1 MPIRYSSNRWGHKKK
16 KKKKNGGIKKKNRE
30 LSIIPATACL
40 SIKVIVAKMSG
51 KKMTKGHNNPKPD
64 LDNINGQII
73 ILNQIL
79 IISMHIASLVK
90 RPCYLFKLLS
100 RKENM
105 GMSRA
110 ENSVKI

>member
-1 MPIRYSSNRWGHKKK
+1 
-16 KKKKNGGIKKKNRE
+16 
-30 LSIIPATACL
+30 
-40 SIKVIVAKMSG
+40 
-51 KKMTKGHNNPKPD
+51 MTKEQITILNPILIISMD
-64 LDNINGQII
+64 II

-105 GMSRA
+105 GVSRA
-110 ENSVKI
+110 ENSVKFDKICPLAIPKQISLMSMYIASLLKIPCY

>member
-16 KKKKNGGIKKKNRE
+16 TKKKNGGIKKKNRE

-79 IISMHIASLVK
+79 IISMHIASWLKGLVIYSSYC
-90 RPCYLFKLLS
+90 PE
-100 RKENM
+100 RKIWACL
-105 GMSRA
+105 GQRTP
-110 ENSVKI
+110 